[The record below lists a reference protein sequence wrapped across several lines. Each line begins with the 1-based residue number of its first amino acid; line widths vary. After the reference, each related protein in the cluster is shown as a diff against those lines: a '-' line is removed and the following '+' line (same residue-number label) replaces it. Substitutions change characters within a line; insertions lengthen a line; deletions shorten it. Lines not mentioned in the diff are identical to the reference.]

1 MKNVSKSKSKFK
13 KQSQIFNLKKILN
26 NVNNESYLL
35 LSKITE
41 LQKLFKNTKKI
52 INEKISKKNNNVN
65 TDETQKKHQICEKL
79 NLIISRYNEGNTI
92 TSINNK
98 KAEYKRSLLEKTKD
112 LNIILKKLK
121 YKKLQKEKDILNQ
134 TIKEKKNICDIFK
147 KQIEYEKDLG
157 SIFQPK
163 NLIFFYN
170 LYYLK
175 NEFLKINFK
184 KGKKKKLYEL
194 FNQTSTNL
202 EEIGISSVYE
212 LKEEKKNYMKKFN
225 EYIYNKGFNCVFENK
240 RYKERYNIE
249 IELLSNYDYS
259 SDSDYDNEEEES
271 NNRISFF
278 NKNINENNVNN
289 LKNNNIKKNNMLK
302 TKKKKMSLSSSEKET
317 NDQEKE
323 IKNNDN
329 YILVNKLVGL
339 KEKYNKLINEKYDL
353 DYQKKILQKK
363 ISNIKNKIVNTT
375 ITTTTLSIKSTNHKS
390 ENKKKS
396 YFFNKY

>member
-52 INEKISKKNNNVN
+52 INEKISKKNNNAN
-65 TDETQKKHQICEKL
+65 TDESQIKHQICEKL
-79 NLIISRYNEGNTI
+79 NLIINRYNEGKTI

-98 KAEYKRSLLEKTKD
+98 KAEYKKSLLENTKD
-112 LNIILKKLK
+112 LNIVLKKLK

-134 TIKEKKNICDIFK
+134 TIKEKKNICDNFK
-147 KQIEYEKDLG
+147 QQIEYEKDLG

-163 NLIFFYN
+163 NLIFFDN
-170 LYYLK
+170 LYYIK
-175 NEFLKINFK
+175 NEFLKINLK
-184 KGKKKKLYEL
+184 KGKKKKLNEL
-194 FNQTSTNL
+194 FNQTTPNL

-212 LKEEKKNYMKKFN
+212 LKEEKRNYMQKFN
-225 EYIYNKGFNCVFENK
+225 EYIYNKGFNFFFENK
-240 RYKERYNIE
+240 RYKEKYNIE

-271 NNRISFF
+271 NNRIFFF

-289 LKNNNIKKNNMLK
+289 LKNNNIKINNMIK

-317 NDQEKE
+317 NDQEKD